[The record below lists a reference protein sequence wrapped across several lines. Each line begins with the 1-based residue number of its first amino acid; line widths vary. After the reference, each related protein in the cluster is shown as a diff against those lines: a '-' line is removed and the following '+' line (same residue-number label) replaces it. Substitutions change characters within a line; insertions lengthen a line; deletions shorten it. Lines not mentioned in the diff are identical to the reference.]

1 MLMNTGIR
9 LARPADAPA
18 IQAIYAPVVIS
29 TPTSFELT
37 PPTVEEMRQ
46 RLEKKLLTHPWVV
59 YEAEAQVIGSAYASA
74 YRARTAYQWSVEVS
88 VHLHER
94 WRGQGIGR
102 ALYTSLF
109 ALLRLQGFCNVYAG
123 ITLPNPASV
132 ALLERMGMCSVGVYR
147 QVGYKLGAWHD
158 VGWWQGTLQQRLPEP
173 AAPLTLMKAQAL
185 GGWKAALAS
194 GTTLIM
200 Q

>member
-1 MLMNTGIR
+1 MNAGIR
-9 LARPADAPA
+9 LARPEDAPA

-37 PPTVEEMRQ
+37 PPTVEEMRERIEQ
-46 RLEKKLLTHPWVV
+46 KLLTHPWVV
-59 YEAEAQVIGSAYASA
+59 YEAQGRVVGSAYASA
-74 YRARTAYQWSVEVS
+74 YRARAAYQWSVEVS
-88 VHLHER
+88 VYLHER

-109 ALLRLQGFCNVYAG
+109 ALLRLQGFYSVYAG

-132 ALLERMGMCSVGVYR
+132 ALHERMGMRPVGVYH

-158 VGWWQGTLQQRLPEP
+158 VGWWQGVLQPHVQEP
-173 AAPLTLMKAQAL
+173 TAPLSLVEAQARA
-185 GGWKAALAS
+185 GWGAALTS
-194 GTTLIM
+194 GATATA
-200 Q
+200 